1 MMHLKGGR
9 LAGAAAIV
17 GVASLLIAGCGQQ
30 QAAGTASA
38 AGSTSSSTTSSQSS
52 STPAP
57 QTVSYSWSVV
67 NGGNPQHSA
76 WPFFSEDGKNPMP
89 ATVTLPAN
97 ATVTLTIKTYDDGGG
112 TVPAAYAKVTGTTGN
127 VETVNGKQESS
138 FKASGVIAHTFTVSG
153 LGLNIPLV
161 AATDQGST
169 VVPSVTVVTFKTPAK
184 AGTYSWQCYQ
194 PCGTGSAGWGGPMVT
209 PGWMMGSLQIQ

>member
-1 MMHLKGGR
+1 MMSLKGGK
-9 LAGAAAIV
+9 LAAAAAV
-17 GVASLLIAGCGQQ
+17 FGVAGLLIAGCGQQ
-30 QAAGTASA
+30 QAAGSASA
-38 AGSTSSSTTSSQSS
+38 ASGTTTQSSTQS
-52 STPAP
+52 STPPA
-57 QTVSYSWSVV
+57 QTVSYNWEVV
-67 NGGNPQHSA
+67 NGGNAAHPD

-112 TVPAAYAKVTGTTGN
+112 TVPAAYAKVTGTVGN
-127 VETVNGKQESS
+127 TETVNGTSESA
-138 FKASGVIAHTFTVSG
+138 FKASGQIAHTFTVTG

-194 PCGTGSAGWGGPMVT
+194 PCGTGSAGWGGPMAT
-209 PGWMMGSLQIQ
+209 PGWMMGTLKIQ

>member
-9 LAGAAAIV
+9 LAVAAAVV
-17 GVASLLIAGCGQQ
+17 GVASILIAGCGQQ
-30 QAAGTASA
+30 QAAGNASA
-38 AGSTSSSTTSSQSS
+38 ASKPKTSTTT

-57 QTVSYSWSVV
+57 QTVSYNWEVV
-67 NGGNPQHSA
+67 NGGNSQHPD

-89 ATVTLPAN
+89 ATITLPAN
-97 ATVTLTIKTYDDGGG
+97 ATVTLTIKNYDDGGG
-112 TVPAAYAKVTGTTGN
+112 TVPATYAKVSGTVGN
-127 VETVNGKQESS
+127 TETVNGTQESS
-138 FKASGVIAHTFTVSG
+138 FKASGAIAHTFTVSG
-153 LGLNIPLV
+153 LGLNIPLP

-194 PCGTGSAGWGGPMVT
+194 PCGTGSGDWGGPMAT
-209 PGWMMGSLQIQ
+209 PGWMMGTLQIQ

>member
-1 MMHLKGGR
+1 MMQLKGGR
-9 LAGAAAIV
+9 LAGIAAVV
-17 GVASLLIAGCGQQ
+17 GVAGLLIAGCGQQ
-30 QAAGTASA
+30 QAAGNASA
-38 AGSTSSSTTSSQSS
+38 ANKPASSSTSST

-57 QTVSYSWSVV
+57 QTVSYNWEVV
-67 NGGNPQHSA
+67 NGGNSQHPD

-97 ATVTLTIKTYDDGGG
+97 ATVTLTIKNYDDGGG
-112 TVPAAYAKVTGTTGN
+112 TVPATYAKVSGTVGN
-127 VETVNGKQESS
+127 TETVNGTQESS
-138 FKASGVIAHTFTVSG
+138 FKASGVIAHTFTVTG
-153 LGLNIPLV
+153 LGLNIALP

-194 PCGTGSAGWGGPMVT
+194 PCGTGSDGWGGPMVT
-209 PGWMMGSLQIQ
+209 PGWMMGTLQIQ

>member
-1 MMHLKGGR
+1 MTYLKGGR
-9 LAGAAAIV
+9 LAAAAAVV

-30 QAAGTASA
+30 QAAGNASA
-38 AGSTSSSTTSSQSS
+38 ANKPKSTT

-57 QTVSYSWSVV
+57 TSVSYNWEVV
-67 NGGNPQHSA
+67 NGGNAAHPD
-76 WPFFSEDGKNPMP
+76 WPFFSQDGKNPMP
-89 ATVTLPAN
+89 ATLTLPAN
-97 ATVTLTIKTYDDGGG
+97 ATVTLTIKNYDDGGG
-112 TVPAAYAKVTGTTGN
+112 DVPAAYAKVTGTVGN
-127 VETVNGKQESS
+127 AETVNGQQETS

-153 LGLNIPLV
+153 LGLNIPLP

-194 PCGTGSAGWGGPMVT
+194 PCGTGSANWGGTMAT
-209 PGWMMGSLQIQ
+209 AGWMTGSVQIQ

>member
-9 LAGAAAIV
+9 LAAAAAVV
-17 GVASLLIAGCGQQ
+17 GVASILIAGCGQQ
-30 QAAGTASA
+30 QAAGSASA
-38 AGSTSSSTTSSQSS
+38 ASKPKTSTKA

-57 QTVSYSWSVV
+57 QTVSYNWEVV
-67 NGGNPQHSA
+67 DGGNAQHSD
-76 WPFFSEDGKNPMP
+76 WPFFSEDGKNPFP
-89 ATVTLPAN
+89 ATLTLPAN
-97 ATVTLTIKTYDDGGG
+97 ATITLTIKNYDDGGG
-112 TVPAAYAKVTGTTGN
+112 DVPAAYAKVTGTVGN
-127 VETVNGKQESS
+127 TETVNGTQESS
-138 FKASGVIAHTFTVSG
+138 FKASGVIAHTFTVAG

-194 PCGTGSAGWGGPMVT
+194 PCGTGSAGWGGTMAT
-209 PGWMMGSLQIQ
+209 AGWMTGNISVN

>member
-9 LAGAAAIV
+9 LAAAAAVV
-17 GVASLLIAGCGQQ
+17 GVASILIAGCGQQ
-30 QAAGTASA
+30 QAAGSASA
-38 AGSTSSSTTSSQSS
+38 ASKPKTSTKA

-57 QTVSYSWSVV
+57 QTVSYNWEVV
-67 NGGNPQHSA
+67 DGGNAQHSD
-76 WPFFSEDGKNPMP
+76 WPFFSEDGKNPFP
-89 ATVTLPAN
+89 ATLTLPAN
-97 ATVTLTIKTYDDGGG
+97 ATITLTIKNYDDGGG
-112 TVPAAYAKVTGTTGN
+112 DVPAAYAKVTGTVGN
-127 VETVNGKQESS
+127 TETVNGTQESS
-138 FKASGVIAHTFTVSG
+138 FKASGVIAHTFTVAG

-194 PCGTGSAGWGGPMVT
+194 PCGTGSDGWGGPMVT
-209 PGWMMGSLQIQ
+209 PGWMMGSVQIQ